1 MSCRTILLLLAAA
14 LLVGQGIDEQALRTA
29 VDAYRQSW
37 QAMPAEQRKQ
47 IVEAGGMTPERY
59 EQMLRGGSPSTPAVA
74 PPRASVA
81 QPATAASVNDMVRSS
96 ATDLDLVRDANLA
109 RVRDESCP
117 AEIAI
122 AIAALRSRV
131 TPSAM
136 PSRAAMLE
144 LADTWNRRNPAPA
157 RSDASNPA
165 QISAE
170 VERLLSGCKR

>member
-1 MSCRTILLLLAAA
+1 MICRTLLLLLAAA

-37 QAMPAEQRKQ
+37 QAMSAEQRKR
-47 IVEAGGMTPERY
+47 IVDAGGMTPERY
-59 EQMLRGGSPSTPAVA
+59 EQMFRGASQSTPTVA
-74 PPRASVA
+74 PPRASTA
-81 QPATAASVNDMVRSS
+81 QTAAAASVNDMVRSS

-122 AIAALRSRV
+122 TIAALRSRL

-136 PSRAAMLE
+136 PPRAAMLE
-144 LADTWNRRNPAPA
+144 LADTWNRRNPATA
-157 RSDASNPA
+157 RPDASNPA

-170 VERLLSGCKR
+170 VERLLTGCKR